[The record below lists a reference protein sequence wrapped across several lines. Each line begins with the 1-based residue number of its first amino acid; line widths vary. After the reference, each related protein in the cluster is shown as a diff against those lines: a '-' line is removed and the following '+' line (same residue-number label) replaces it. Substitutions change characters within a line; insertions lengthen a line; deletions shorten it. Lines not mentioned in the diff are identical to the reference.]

1 MPASYSWDTF
11 NLRFPWSDWP
21 HLFLIVATPK
31 FFDKILI
38 YVNLY
43 QYAKN
48 QAVSISFGDMV
59 DQKILQSDWLR
70 TFCPISQEHKFSQI
84 WDLCRNTGNNMNFH
98 YRSNSVK
105 INDQIFEEIEKNM
118 FLAHFLGLFS
128 QFWGKTKFLPKSN
141 SVTHN
146 FIWVSS
152 TMPNFRKNLWY
163 NFRKMRTDPII

>member
-1 MPASYSWDTF
+1 MPASYSWDPF

-70 TFCPISQEHKFSQI
+70 TFCPISQEHKTNFPIYRICAGTQQMIIFLLKKFSKN
-84 WDLCRNTGNNMNFH
+84 WWPKF
-98 YRSNSVK
+98 SVNS
-105 INDQIFEEIEKNM
+105 KNPV
-118 FLAHFLGLFS
+118 FGPFS
-128 QFWGKTKFLPKSN
+128 QFGGEGEKGGG
-141 SVTHN
+141 
-146 FIWVSS
+146 
-152 TMPNFRKNLWY
+152 RGG
-163 NFRKMRTDPII
+163 RGQ